1 MEYNQSTMDDIIQIS
16 KLNDFLYSPETLYL
30 HQIYEG
36 FDVSTHHDL
45 PQTRGR
51 LNHEK
56 IDNNE
61 YSSSKHLLQGT
72 TVYCEKYGLVGK
84 IDIFDTKK
92 GYLIER
98 KTLVKTIY
106 PGYKYQL
113 WAQMFALQEKD
124 YAVKKLFVHSLTDNK
139 RYEISRPSVQ
149 ELEDFETL
157 IQKIRDYNPL
167 DILDKPEMS
176 HTSQISIYKEL
187 GF

>member
-1 MEYNQSTMDDIIQIS
+1 MDDIIQIS
-16 KLNDFLYSPETLYL
+16 KLNDFVYSPETLYL

-56 IDNNE
+56 IDLSE
-61 YSSSKHLLQGT
+61 YSSSKHILQGT

-92 GYLIER
+92 SHLIER
-98 KTLVKTIY
+98 KTLVKKIY

-113 WAQMFALQEKD
+113 WAQMFALEEKE
-124 YAVKKLFVHSLTDNK
+124 YSVKKLFVHSLTDNK
-139 RYEISRPSVQ
+139 RYEIAKPTIE
-149 ELEDFETL
+149 ELAEFETL
-157 IQKIRDYNPL
+157 IQSIRDYNPL
-167 DILDKPEMS
+167 DIIDKNEMS
-176 HTSQISIYKEL
+176 KTAQISIYKEL

>member
-1 MEYNQSTMDDIIQIS
+1 MDDIIQIS
-16 KLNDFLYSPETLYL
+16 KLNDFVYSSETLYL

-56 IDNNE
+56 IDKGQ
-61 YSSSKHLLQGT
+61 YSTSKHILQGT

-84 IDIFDTKK
+84 IDIFDTQKSH
-92 GYLIER
+92 LIER
-98 KTLVKTIY
+98 KTLVKKIY

-113 WAQMFALQEKD
+113 WAQMFALEENGYKI
-124 YAVKKLFVHSLTDNK
+124 KKLFAHSLTDNR
-139 RYEISRPSVQ
+139 RYPIPKPTKD
-149 ELEDFETL
+149 ELLEFE
-157 IQKIRDYNPL
+157 KIITSIREYNPL
-167 DILDKPEMS
+167 EILNKSEMS
-176 HTSQISIYKEL
+176 YTSQISIYKEL